1 MRRFFES
8 VVQPLLELLLPRRIV
23 EIGIAEGSH
32 SALLAEW
39 CLQHDAHLH
48 MIDTAPR
55 FDTDAFVLRFNGA
68 AEVHIGRSLDVLPT
82 LPRPDLALIDGDHNW
97 YTVYHELQLLFR
109 SQGKTVSPGPICV
122 LHDTSWPYGR
132 RDLYYDPS
140 NIPERHRHPWCRG
153 PLLPDDSG
161 IADFGLNPHLHHA
174 RHEGGLRNGV
184 QTAIE
189 DFVAE
194 HPGSFRL
201 VHLPVLFGLT
211 LLVPMTRLSPGEG
224 LKDFLAS
231 LELSPHWRN
240 LLQIEEAERCY
251 GTVAAQ
257 RLAPLP
263 RTLGAPYAGPVS
275 GRSFSPNVPGEILSR
290 IQDGTM
296 RYRYR
301 DRALYKNPFDLAL
314 YLRLI
319 GQLRPR
325 SVLEIGTA
333 EGGSALWFADM
344 MTALG
349 IDGRV
354 LTIDRKA
361 CGTLEDPRITV
372 LVGEGTD
379 LGSALPG
386 SLLATLPRPW
396 LVVEDSA
403 HTYEVSLAVL
413 LFFDR
418 YLHPGDYIVIEDGVL
433 RGLPGEQYLKYLDG
447 PSRAIESFLMIRAA
461 DYEIDTESCD
471 YYGFN
476 VTYCPNGWLKRR

>member
-1 MRRFFES
+1 MRRFFED
-8 VVQPLLELLLPRRIV
+8 VVQPLLELSLPQRIV

-39 CLQHDAHLH
+39 CRQHHAHLD

-55 FDTDAFVLRFNGA
+55 FDAEAFTLRFDGT
-68 AEVHIGRSLDVLPT
+68 AEIHIGKSLDVLPV
-82 LPRPDLALIDGDHNW
+82 LPGPDLALIDGDHNW

-109 SQGKTVSPGPICV
+109 GQGGAAGPGPLCI
-122 LHDTSWPYGR
+122 LHDTGWPYGR

-140 NIPERHRHPWCRG
+140 NIPEQYLHPWCRG
-153 PLLPDDSG
+153 PLLPHHSG
-161 IADFGLNPHLHHA
+161 IAEVGINPQLCHA

-194 HPGSFRL
+194 RPGCFRL
-201 VHLPVLFGLT
+201 VHLPILFGLT
-211 LLVPMTRLSPGEG
+211 LLVPVARLSPGEA
-224 LKDFLAS
+224 LEDFLTS
-231 LELSPHWRN
+231 LELSPHWKN
-240 LLQIEEAERCY
+240 LLRIEETERCY
-251 GTVAAQ
+251 GTVAGQ
-257 RLAPLP
+257 RLAPFP
-263 RTLGAPYAGPVS
+263 PTPGAPYAGPVS
-275 GRSFSPNVPGEILSR
+275 GRSFSPSLPGEILSR

-314 YLRLI
+314 YLRLL

-344 MTALG
+344 ITVLG

-361 CGTLEDPRITV
+361 CAALDDSRITV
-372 LVGEGTD
+372 LAGDAAD
-379 LGSALPG
+379 LGSVLPD
-386 SLLATLPRPW
+386 SLLSTLPRPW

-403 HTYEVSLAVL
+403 HTCEVSLAVL
-413 LFFDR
+413 RFFDR
-418 YLHPGDYIVIEDGVL
+418 YLQPGDYVVIEDGVV

-447 PSRAIESFLMIRAA
+447 PSRAIESFLMTRAD